1 MKILKNISK
10 IIFPN
15 FKCLNCGKECFSA
28 FCPAC
33 KRLLP
38 INNKIKIKNNN
49 LIFSPFFYDGIIK
62 KLILDFKYNNKKYLF
77 SPLAKIMADYFKL
90 QKIDINFITF
100 IPMHDK
106 KLKQRGYNQAEILAS
121 EIGLNLNI
129 PVLDCLKKDIPTP
142 SQTELSFLERRE
154 NIKNSILPKSV
165 NIQNSNILL
174 IDDVYTTGAT
184 TEEASKV
191 LYKMGASKVVV
202 LTLACTRSD
211 ESLN

>member
-15 FKCLNCGKECFSA
+15 FKCLNCGKESFDA

-90 QKIDINFITF
+90 QKIDINLITF

-142 SQTELSFLERRE
+142 A
-154 NIKNSILPKSV
+154 K
-165 NIQNSNILL
+165 QNFPI
-174 IDDVYTTGAT
+174 
-184 TEEASKV
+184 
-191 LYKMGASKVVV
+191 
-202 LTLACTRSD
+202 
-211 ESLN
+211 